1 MVIGSVEVIA
11 VFDTDRVGQGAAAEE
26 KVPSVGLAQ
35 DDEAGVGEPVP
46 TVTFTEA
53 EAVAPLSS

>member
-35 DDEAGVGEPVP
+35 DGEGGGETVP
-46 TVTFTEA
+46 TVTLTEA
-53 EAVAPLSS
+53 ETVAPLSS